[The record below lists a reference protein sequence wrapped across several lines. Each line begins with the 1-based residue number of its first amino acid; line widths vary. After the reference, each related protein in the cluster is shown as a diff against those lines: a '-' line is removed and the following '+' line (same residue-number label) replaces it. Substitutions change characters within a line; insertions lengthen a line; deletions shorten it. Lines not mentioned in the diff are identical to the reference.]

1 MKPALYIGID
11 GGGTHSTAVAVRPDG
26 SVCALAE
33 GGGLNFL
40 NSGVETVRRRT
51 EDLVA
56 QLCQKAGVPVRQAM
70 VCVGSSA
77 LDQPADD
84 ATVRL
89 FAQGLLSPEQLD
101 LQSDAYAA
109 LMGCT
114 LGQPGVIVI
123 CGTGSMLVLAD
134 SRGRQIP
141 AGGWGYLLGDAG
153 SSYTLARE
161 GLIAVIDAIDGIAP
175 STPLVQDAL
184 DFFHAHENP
193 RAIIDRVY
201 APDFGPEKLAA
212 FARFVLTRAHEGD
225 PVAFAI
231 VERNM
236 NRLGR
241 LAAQL
246 LLKDENAQRIGLYGG
261 VFAHNPFARELF
273 EQNVLSLVHGAQFCP
288 VVFPP
293 EIGAVL
299 HLFRQNGLL
308 TQQVLDTIQST
319 SKEIYP
325 S

>member
-1 MKPALYIGID
+1 MAHSLYIGID

-26 SVCALAE
+26 SVAALAYE
-33 GGGLNFL
+33 NGLNFW
-40 NSGVETVRRRT
+40 NSGVETVRLRT
-51 EDLVA
+51 ENMVTE
-56 QLCQKAGVPVRQAM
+56 LCRKAGVPLHEAM

-77 LDQPADD
+77 LDLPADEP
-84 ATVRL
+84 TTRQ
-89 FAQGLLSPEQLD
+89 FADGVLSFEQLD

-114 LGQPGVIVI
+114 LGEPGVIVI
-123 CGTGSMLVLAD
+123 CGTGSMLVLVD
-134 SRGRQIP
+134 SNGNQIP

-161 GLIAVIDAIDGIAP
+161 GLIAVIDALDGIGA

-184 DFFHAHENP
+184 RFFEAAEHP

-212 FARFVLTRAHEGD
+212 FARFVLTLAGEGD
-225 PVAFAI
+225 TVACEI
-231 VERNM
+231 VQRNM

-241 LAAQL
+241 LAAQM
-246 LLKDENAQRIGLYGG
+246 LLKDEKARRIGLYGG
-261 VFAHNPFARELF
+261 VFGHNPFARELF
-273 EQNVLSLVHGAQFCP
+273 MNTVLSLVPDAQLCP

-293 EIGAVL
+293 ELGAVI
-299 HLFRQNGLL
+299 HLLRKENLL
-308 TQQVLDTIQST
+308 TPQVLETIKST

-325 S
+325 